1 MIVNNGVWFG
11 GNDVWTEAG
20 NVFKGGNVLFR
31 SNALSSVNAYI
42 DMTGDYGILPVPNSG
57 ETHEYFCYVSGGN
70 HRPLSFPANLKEVE
84 NAMLI
89 TEATAYYS
97 RFTSNENNTS
107 LRDAFY
113 YVLADYRLARS
124 PEDTRMLDIFFDSK
138 TFDVDQTAKVTGL
151 ESAIWAL
158 AKAGNAD
165 GVASTISATKRTA
178 NKMVDRFLASLDKY
192 YD

>member
-1 MIVNNGVWFG
+1 MKKVSIILIAAMAMISC
-11 GNDVWTEAG
+11 G
-20 NVFKGGNVLFR
+20 NVYTGKTIELTNLND
-31 SNALSSVNAYI
+31 SMNYALGLVNGAQLKMYQLRNDSSV
-42 DMTGDYGILPVPNSG
+42 
-57 ETHEYFCYVSGGN
+57 
-70 HRPLSFPANLKEVE
+70 
-84 NAMLI
+84 
-89 TEATAYYS
+89 EAV
-97 RFTSNENNTS
+97 
-107 LRDAFY
+107 

-178 NKMVDRFLASLDKY
+178 SKTVDRFLASLDKY